1 MRLFCY
7 KFTAGQT
14 YYYMNDVLLQ
24 QLADGQ
30 SSAFT
35 TIYNDYYPELY
46 FLSKH
51 LIGDDA
57 PDVLADVF
65 IRLWTQRK
73 LFESKA
79 HLLAY
84 LRVMTRNACFDHLKK
99 QHRDVQQL
107 QELLH
112 ISDQEHEDRHFH
124 EIMESRVF
132 TLIRNEI
139 EELPPHMREVFKLA
153 YIDGLK
159 NAEIAS
165 LLQMKDAAVRVRKA
179 EALKIL
185 RSSLYRIELIIIMK
199 LIIYPPQ

>member
-1 MRLFCY
+1 
-7 KFTAGQT
+7 
-14 YYYMNDVLLQ
+14 MNDELLQ

-30 SSAFT
+30 ASAFT
-35 TIYNDYYPELY
+35 TIYNQYYPELY
-46 FLSKH
+46 FLSRH
-51 LIGDDA
+51 LIGDEA
-57 PDVLADVF
+57 PDVVADVF

-73 LFESKA
+73 LFESRP
-79 HLLAY
+79 HLLGY
-84 LRVMTRNACFDHLKK
+84 LHVMTRNACFDHLKK
-99 QHRDVQQL
+99 QHRDVLQL

-112 ISDQEHEDRHFH
+112 ISEQEHEDRYFH
-124 EIMESRVF
+124 EIVEARVF
-132 TLIRNEI
+132 TRIREEI
-139 EELPPHMREVFKLA
+139 NELPPHMREVFKLA

-199 LIIYPPQ
+199 LIIFPPQ